1 MMASCSIE
9 AKRGVKSHWV
19 SLMCGAK
26 VKTGEQKRE

>member
-1 MMASCSIE
+1 MMALCSIE

-19 SLMCGAK
+19 SPMCGAK